1 MICEEV
7 GWPMVR
13 AAPWRTGPQLAESG
27 WNSGSPISIVMDTE
41 PTAQWCIEATI
52 VLQPVTC
59 AKRRLSASL
68 NVNEFAMS
76 VAAVELEAAARKA
89 TTWMAANECP
99 DVVLGTRVLWMLD
112 TCAEAALTAR
122 SAAES
127 AAVAEPVLG
136 GVGEL
141 LAVIDIY
148 SQTLHDWQ

>member
-1 MICEEV
+1 
-7 GWPMVR
+7 
-13 AAPWRTGPQLAESG
+13 
-27 WNSGSPISIVMDTE
+27 MDTE
-41 PTAQWCIEATI
+41 PTAQWCIAATT

-76 VAAVELEAAARKA
+76 VAAVELEAAAKEA

-127 AAVAEPVLG
+127 AAITEPVLG